1 VDSAHPTTFGTLL
14 RHHRVVVGLTQEELA
29 ERAGVSPRS
38 IGDIERGVSRAPQ
51 RNTVGLLATALGL
64 TKDERRAFETM
75 ARRRAVPFPS
85 LPQGPDV
92 VAAAPAHDRSHH
104 ATSSLVGR
112 AVELDLLDRH
122 LQGDGP
128 PILIFAGE
136 PGLGKSRL
144 LAEAAHLATNRGWCV
159 LEDGCQRRGSQ
170 EPFAPV
176 LRAVKGYLDRRTPA
190 ELREDLAGCAWLV
203 RLLPELSEVIDDAL
217 PAWVLPPEQERR
229 LMFDAV
235 GRMLTNVAR
244 RECRAASSGIV
255 LVLDDLQWA
264 GQDAF
269 DLLDA
274 VLRAITTVSAG
285 SRGPRLRIVGAYR
298 DTEPRQHDV
307 LERVLADWAHARL
320 VTHHPLPPLA
330 PEACER
336 LVDEV
341 LLGLEDRGETHDRAA
356 LREQI
361 LQRAGGVPFFVVSY
375 AQALRQGEGAGG
387 GDSVPWDIAQGVR
400 QRVAALPE
408 TAQALLH
415 MAAVIGR
422 VAPLSLLSTVLAG
435 PEEEVLTG
443 VEAACHARL
452 LLDAEHAVRFTHD
465 VVREVVEADITS
477 TRRARLHRRVA
488 AAIEH
493 VYRDSLADQYETLAY
508 HYLRARAWEQ
518 AVDYAVL
525 AGDRAVSR
533 AAIHETLDQYG
544 QALVVCGQL
553 GAPADAT
560 ALTVAEKRGFVCFDS
575 GDFTAAVRD
584 FEHMREAAHR
594 LGDRH
599 KEGLALAY
607 AGMAAYYG
615 HEFEVAERSLR
626 AALDSSS
633 AGFDDVRLSA
643 SIQLG
648 SMLMVTDRHAEA
660 APLQRAAEE
669 LAPRVDD
676 PLSRSW
682 WAITG
687 SETLHWRGRY
697 DDALALLERWRGA
710 VTSSRQVILQLWHT
724 WERALAHGGRG
735 DYDRALT
742 LLDDVTA
749 TCIGIG
755 ETFIRAR
762 ALNTAGWIYG
772 ELQHHERA
780 TALNDESLALA
791 RAMETADTEIASNAR
806 LNLGDSL
813 AALGRHTEAEEHFRI
828 VEEIVRHPRPEDRWM
843 LWRYAQHLCHSYG
856 ELRLARGDT
865 AGALADADE
874 CVRRAAS
881 SDSAKN
887 IVKGRRLRGQVFLA
901 RGEARAAETEL
912 EDALAVAREI
922 GNPPQLW
929 RTVAAVGD
937 LRQTL
942 GEMGE
947 ARQAYGEALALIENV
962 AAHLQDETL
971 RVTFLS
977 SPHVQ
982 DIRRRHHEC
991 GGSVK

>member
-1 VDSAHPTTFGTLL
+1 VNVAD
-14 RHHRVVVGLTQEELA
+14 
-29 ERAGVSPRS
+29 
-38 IGDIERGVSRAPQ
+38 RGP
-51 RNTVGLLATALGL
+51 
-64 TKDERRAFETM
+64 
-75 ARRRAVPFPS
+75 AR
-85 LPQGPDV
+85 
-92 VAAAPAHDRSHH
+92 DRSHH
-104 ATSSLVGR
+104 APSSLVGR
-112 AVELDLLDRH
+112 AAELALLDRH
-122 LQGDGP
+122 LRGDGP
-128 PILIFAGE
+128 PILVFAGE

-144 LAEAAHLATNRGWCV
+144 LAEAARVATDRGWCV

-176 LRAVKGYLDRRTPA
+176 LRAVKHYLDRRTPA
-190 ELREDLAGCAWLV
+190 ALREDLADCAWLV
-203 RLLPELSEVIDDAL
+203 RLLPELAEVIGDAL

-244 RECRAASSGIV
+244 RECRAADSGIV

-274 VLRAITTVSAG
+274 VLRADTTASAG
-285 SRGPRLRIVGAYR
+285 GRGPSLRLVGAYR
-298 DTEPRQHDV
+298 DTEPRQPDI
-307 LERVLADWAHARL
+307 LGRVLADWAHARL
-320 VTHHPLPPLA
+320 VIHHPLPPLA
-330 PEACER
+330 PEACEH
-336 LVDEV
+336 LVDE
-341 LLGLEDRGETHDRAA
+341 LLFGLEDRGETRDRAV
-356 LREQI
+356 LREHV
-361 LQRAGGVPFFVVSY
+361 LHRASGVPFFVVSY
-375 AQALRQGEGAGG
+375 AQALRQGAGAGG
-387 GDSVPWDIAQGVR
+387 VDGVPWDIAQGVR

-408 TAQALLH
+408 SAQALLQS
-415 MAAVIGR
+415 AAVLGR
-422 VAPLSLLSTVLAG
+422 VAPLSLLSTMMAG
-435 PEEEVLTG
+435 SEEEVLDG
-443 VEAACHARL
+443 LEAACHARL
-452 LLDAEHAVRFTHD
+452 LLDTEHAVRFTHD

-477 TRRARLHRRVA
+477 TRRARLHRGA
-488 AAIEH
+488 AAAVEQ

-508 HYLRARAWEQ
+508 HYLHARAWEQ
-518 AVDYAVL
+518 AVDYAVR
-525 AGDRAVSR
+525 AGDRAASR
-533 AAIHETLDQYG
+533 AAIHEALDQYG
-544 QALVVCGQL
+544 QALAVCGQL

-575 GDFTAAVRD
+575 GDFTTAVGD
-584 FEHMREAAHR
+584 FEQMREAAHR

-599 KEGLALAY
+599 REGLALAY

-626 AALDSSS
+626 AALDASS

-648 SMLMVTDRHAEA
+648 SMLMVIDRHAEA
-660 APLQRAAEE
+660 APLQRAAAE
-669 LAPRVDD
+669 LAPHVDD

-687 SETLHWRGRY
+687 SDTLHWRGRY
-697 DDALALLERWRGA
+697 DDALALLERWQGA
-710 VTSSRQVILQLWHT
+710 VTSSHQVILHLWHT
-724 WERALAHGGRG
+724 WEQALAHGGRG
-735 DYDRALT
+735 DYSRALA

-755 ETFIRAR
+755 ETFIRAH

-791 RAMETADTEIASNAR
+791 CAMETADTEIASNAR

-813 AALGRHTEAEEHFRI
+813 AALGRHTEAEEHFRA

-865 AGALADADE
+865 AGALAGADE

-901 RGEARAAETEL
+901 RGEARTAETEL
-912 EDALAVAREI
+912 EDALVVARRI

-929 RTVAAVGD
+929 KTVAAVGD
-937 LRQTL
+937 LRRML
-942 GEMGE
+942 DDREK
-947 ARQAYGEALALIENV
+947 ARQAYGEALAIIENV
-962 AAHLQDETL
+962 AAHLQDEAL

-982 DIRRRHHEC
+982 DIRRRRHEC
-991 GGSVK
+991 GGSMG